1 MGKVLKIY
9 LANKGFLFRMYEELI
24 QIKRKKKTYS
34 VIQKMDKTFE
44 QSFPKKYIHM
54 INEHIKKI
62 FITVFT

>member
-34 VIQKMDKTFE
+34 VIQKMDKTFD
-44 QSFPKKYIHM
+44 QVLHKRG
-54 INEHIKKI
+54 
-62 FITVFT
+62 